1 MLCVIKICMVFFK
14 LISLDEAAL
23 FELNY
28 IICRSNPSA
37 AKGVLNKDYG

>member
-14 LISLDEAAL
+14 LISLDGAAL

-28 IICRSNPSA
+28 LYA
-37 AKGVLNKDYG
+37 AVIQVRLKEY